1 MNWRV
6 TILILMAFVG
16 GILVLV
22 AIATRPPSAPE
33 HEIYVNGNVLTMDAV
48 GTVHEAVSLREG
60 LIESVGSS
68 EEMLALAGDNTMVVD
83 LRGRS
88 VLPGFIDAHGHF
100 PGSGQT
106 VFSADLNSPPIG
118 EVTNLSELLEMKGDM
133 ITLLH

>member
-33 HEIYVNGNVLTMDAV
+33 HEIYFNGNVLTMDAV
-48 GTVHEAVSLREG
+48 GTVHEAVSLRKG

-88 VLPGFIDAHGHF
+88 VLPGFIDDHRIV
-100 PGSGQT
+100 SG
-106 VFSADLNSPPIG
+106 
-118 EVTNLSELLEMKGDM
+118 
-133 ITLLH
+133 

>member
-6 TILILMAFVG
+6 TLLILLAFIG
-16 GILVLV
+16 GVLVLA

-48 GTVHEAVSLREG
+48 GAVHEAVSVREG

-68 EEMLALAGDNTMVVD
+68 EEMLALAGNNTVVVD

-100 PGSGQT
+100 T
-106 VFSADLNSPPIG
+106 W
-118 EVTNLSELLEMKGDM
+118 
-133 ITLLH
+133 